1 MTKAPAEAGTH
12 AADDHS
18 TSSVQADPDGLSYL
32 SWKSSPRRR
41 RRQLLERLE
50 VAATEAERAAI
61 LAELDQY
68 AWMVER
74 GLL

>member
-18 TSSVQADPDGLSYL
+18 TSAVQADPDGLCYL
-32 SWKSSPRRR
+32 AWKSSPRRR

-50 VAATEAERAAI
+50 VAGTEAECAAI
-61 LAELDQY
+61 QVQLDQY